1 MNSKCGVGVER
12 EGASPRRDE
21 WGRDR
26 GDQHRE
32 ESRERKGKRFRW
44 GGGHLEGDKGRKIPK
59 KEKTQ
64 THTPANTP
72 PHTDEGASG
81 TRDGSESVRRCK
93 DKEE

>member
-1 MNSKCGVGVER
+1 MG
-12 EGASPRRDE
+12 
-21 WGRDR
+21 GRQRQPAQR
-26 GDQHRE
+26 GKQGE
-32 ESRERKGKRFRW
+32 KRKEIQM